1 MTSFDTSR
9 LEKIKKVMNEPMHIE
24 TQNEIKAEKAARF
37 SLTKRHLIFFL
48 LLFALVGG
56 AVLRSSIA
64 TRLDSFTY
72 DEAYHI
78 GAGAAYVK
86 TGDFRLNPEHPPLV
100 KLWTGV
106 FVSGVYGLSPYR
118 VFQDKNDERDF
129 IQKDVFVNNDPDLIQ
144 SRSRAAMF
152 ALNGLL
158 LFLFALAARR
168 VFSDVIA
175 LAATAFLVIDPTV
188 AAHLP
193 VVMTDLPV
201 ALLSATAVLLAVQA
215 FRSWRAVD
223 LILAALALGLA
234 LSAKHS
240 AVVTMIAVAVIG
252 IVMAIFLADGAKI
265 LVRLR
270 RLGLVAAVLIGA
282 VIVLW
287 SFYLFRFSESPATSE
302 NQFNRPLA
310 EKISDVKSPIYRTG
324 LNAMANGHLFPRAY
338 TWGMAD
344 TIRAG
349 VEGRVSSVFL
359 FGRSYSKAPFYYFP
373 SVIAVKLPLGLL
385 LLAAIGAGFFVMRRI
400 PREFIAPL
408 IGLSVLAVLFLITLA
423 RGSTYAG
430 IRHAL
435 VVVPPLYLLASLAIY
450 KAVESKSYLLRGAIV
465 VALIA
470 SLASAI
476 PVMRPWEYHNETVGG
491 AGFGYRYLDDECV
504 DLGQR
509 TKELIAYYNDNL
521 KPVGEIPYVDYF
533 AADVEMRSRGLDWA
547 GNNPERDREKMDS
560 DVRSG
565 TFILGAT
572 AIDDGAF
579 REATPIA
586 RFGNLFVFRGTFN
599 VNPPKVKA
607 RSLYQRA
614 IYRKIYTA
622 EPNTEEAIKL
632 LSESVALDPTAYF
645 AALELGNQYLKV
657 GNREEALRAYRIAKE
672 NAPPSDDISKL
683 LSRQIERAERK
694 PLEQI
699 QPLRNPEIE

>member
-1 MTSFDTSR
+1 MKT
-9 LEKIKKVMNEPMHIE
+9 EKTAKI
-24 TQNEIKAEKAARF
+24 
-37 SLTKRHLIFFL
+37 SLSKRHLIFFL
-48 LLFALVGG
+48 MLFGLIGCAI
-56 AVLRSSIA
+56 LRSSIA
-64 TRLDSFTY
+64 TRLDSFTF

-78 GAGAAYVK
+78 GAGVAYIK

-100 KLWTGV
+100 KLWTGA
-106 FVSGVYGLSPYR
+106 FVSGVYQLSPYR

-129 IQKDVFVNNDPDLIQ
+129 VQEDVFINNDPDLIQ
-144 SRSRAAMF
+144 SRSRMAMF
-152 ALNGLL
+152 VLNGLL
-158 LFLFALAARR
+158 LFLFALAVWR
-168 VFSDVIA
+168 VFGDIIA

-201 ALLSATAVLLAVQA
+201 ALLSTTAVLLAVAA

-223 LILAALALGLA
+223 LIFAALVLGLA

-240 AVVTMIAVAVIG
+240 AVITMIAVAVIG
-252 IVMAIFLADGAKI
+252 IVMAIFLANGAKI
-265 LVRLR
+265 TVRLR
-270 RLGLVAAVLIGA
+270 RFGLVAAVLIGA

-287 SFYLFRFSESPATSE
+287 SFYLFRFSESPVTFE
-302 NQFNRPLA
+302 NQFNRSLA
-310 EKISDVKSPIYRTG
+310 EKISDVKSPIYRAG

-359 FGRSYSKAPFYYFP
+359 FGKAYSKAPFYYFP
-373 SVIAVKLPLGLL
+373 GVIAVKLPLGLL
-385 LLAAIGAGFFVMRRI
+385 LLTAIGVGFLLMRRI
-400 PREFIAPL
+400 PPEFIAPL
-408 IGLSVLAVLFLITLA
+408 IGVFVLAVLFLIALA

-450 KAVESKSYLLRGAIV
+450 KSVESKSYILRGAVV
-465 VALIA
+465 VALIGA
-470 SLASAI
+470 LLSAI

-491 AGFGYRYLDDECV
+491 AANGYRYLDDEGV

-509 TKELIAYYNDNL
+509 TKELIAYYNENL
-521 KPVGEIPYVDYF
+521 KPNGEIPFVDYF
-533 AADVEMRSRGLDWA
+533 AADVEMRRRGLDWM

-560 DVRSG
+560 EVRSG

-579 REATPIA
+579 KEAIPIA

-607 RSLYQRA
+607 RSLYHRA

-622 EPNTEEAIKL
+622 EPNIEEAIKL
-632 LSESVALDPTAYF
+632 LSESVAIDPTAF
-645 AALELGNQYLKV
+645 LAAMELGNQYLKV

-672 NAPPSDDISKL
+672 NVPPSDDIGEL
-683 LSRQIERAERK
+683 LSRQIKRIETE

-699 QPLRNPEIE
+699 QPLRNPKIE